1 MVCGTVSFFNMKGL
15 YRINLNLW
23 IMHAIPIMIC
33 YWPTPTLADKR
44 FLGVFTK
51 ATEIFVLNIN
61 FRQKKVWTNSFGK
74 ELNLKEPDFYTSL
87 GTEINRPPINAPDTF
102 RHSQ

>member
-1 MVCGTVSFFNMKGL
+1 
-15 YRINLNLW
+15 
-23 IMHAIPIMIC
+23 MIC
-33 YWPTPTLADKR
+33 YWPTPELADKR
-44 FLGVFTK
+44 FLGVFKK

-61 FRQKKVWTNSFGK
+61 LRQKKVWTNSFGK
-74 ELNLKEPDFYTSL
+74 ELNLKEPDFHTFL